1 MIKRAVYFFSIVA
14 TLTGCASLEEQ
25 RAYARSMDNQS
36 LCMSWMTSHPMNQ
49 YQNARAA
56 EIQRRGLNCWQYGNV
71 ADEQRK
77 ANRSLLEIYNSGAG
91 VKNSAPPANSAPQG
105 FTNCVNRGAGV
116 VECYGPKG
124 MARCQSIGGGAV
136 QCY

>member
-1 MIKRAVYFFSIVA
+1 MVKNIFLVISAIA
-14 TLTGCASLEEQ
+14 ALTGCASLEEQ

-49 YQNARAA
+49 YQNARAV

-77 ANRSLLEIYNSGAG
+77 ANKSLLEIYNSGAG
-91 VKNSAPPANSAPQG
+91 VSNNAPAANTAPKG

-124 MARCQSIGGGAV
+124 MARCQSLGGGAV